1 MYEKVLERLIPEGR
15 WCLRL
20 WPHPGEK
27 PALPEF
33 RGAADSVAGQSSLC
47 PPTLPWAVG
56 QGQPCP

>member
-1 MYEKVLERLIPEGR
+1 MYKVLERLSPEDR

-33 RGAADSVAGQSSLC
+33 WGAADRAESPGAGL
-47 PPTLPWAVG
+47 
-56 QGQPCP
+56 